1 MLHAGEDTDRN
12 DQEVGAQYQPLTIEQ
27 ALKIM
32 LRDFHVAGGH
42 LLRSHPAT
50 IVTPNTK
57 AMALNTSAITPAIM
71 PQTPLPGPPNIA
83 AVRNTMANIPATK
96 NIPLKMNHAHAVI

>member
-12 DQEVGAQYQPLTIEQ
+12 DQEGGAQHQPLTIEQ
-27 ALKIM
+27 ALKET
-32 LRDFHVAGGH
+32 LRFFPVAGGH

-57 AMALNTSAITPAIM
+57 AMALHTNAITPAMM
-71 PQTPLPGPPNIA
+71 PQTPLPDPPNIA
-83 AVRNTMANIPATK
+83 AVRNTMANTPATK
-96 NIPLKMNHAHAVI
+96 NIPLNKNHAHAVI